1 MTAVAGQTGAEA
13 DGEQALGGKH
23 HKGGDAQPHHGQDD
37 PALGPQVL
45 FAEPED
51 GLAPG
56 EETQDPESTHGLAE
70 HRGNGNARNVNADDD
85 NEKEI
90 HNNVQHTGD
99 GEIDERLARV
109 AERAQRRGGKV
120 IKRHDRQAE
129 EVDPKIHRG
138 ERQHFVRA
146 ADEPQQR
153 HRERKSESAGDHAAD
168 HAGDERTENNALD
181 GGGGQL
187 L

>member
-1 MTAVAGQTGAEA
+1 MQLLNVQLLRCQQAAHREEAGNA
-13 DGEQALGGKH
+13 
-23 HKGGDAQPHHGQDD
+23 
-37 PALGPQVL
+37 
-45 FAEPED
+45 
-51 GLAPG
+51 
-56 EETQDPESTHGLAE
+56 LAE

-120 IKRHDRQAE
+120 IKRHDRQTE

-138 ERQHFVRA
+138 ERQHLVRA

-168 HAGDERTENNALD
+168 HAGATVNTE
-181 GGGGQL
+181 
-187 L
+187 